1 MTPVKTKKIIIEG
14 IVQGVGFRPFVYRIA
29 KKHNL
34 NGFVIN
40 KGGCVEVM
48 IQGAPKNITQFIQHL
63 KNEKPELSKID
74 KIEIEETITTTI
86 YTDFKIK
93 ESESQKEMEKG
104 ESTIP
109 ADVAICEE
117 CLKEM
122 MDKNNRRY
130 NYPFT
135 ACTNCGARFTVIK
148 QIPYDRDNTSM
159 DKFPLCK
166 KCLEEY
172 KNPMD
177 RRFHAQATCCS
188 ECGPTVFLT
197 DKDGNILY
205 TNNNAIEQTV
215 KLLKEGNIFAIKG
228 IGGAHLV
235 CDANNDSAVL
245 ELRKRLNRPTQPFAI
260 MAKPEYLKLFANYDN
275 EEINLFKSQKRPIVV
290 FDKNK
295 NYDKYISKFVSDLN
309 TVGAMAQYSGIH
321 HLLFNETEAIAY
333 VMTSANLPGLPM
345 AIENDKIIDSLKNIA
360 DYFLLHN
367 RDIINRCDDSVLKK
381 INNRMI
387 FLRRSRGFAPE
398 PIVINNDLINNEDI
412 KNRTILCMGA
422 ELNSVASLV
431 KGNKFYL
438 TQYIGNTAKY
448 ETYNYLENAINNIL
462 KITDTQPKDIDA
474 IVCDLH
480 PSFNSSKLAMELGQK
495 YNIKVHRAQHHE
507 AHCYSLL
514 GDNNIFEPATIIAID
529 GVGYGT
535 DGIIWGGEVFSY
547 IDGIMERIGHF
558 EEQYQAGGDLAAKQ
572 PLRMLISI
580 LYKKLEKEELIN
592 FIKKYNYFT
601 EKELNIILFQLN
613 KKLNV
618 NNTTSCGRIL
628 DSVSAMLSVCHERTY
643 DGEYAIK
650 LECVAENFIKNC
662 SDEEYKRCLEMV
674 KQDIKITKT
683 KDDGKYILNTTDL
696 VHNCYK
702 MLLNGFEKE
711 FIAYYI
717 HLAIADGL
725 SEIAIKNSE
734 LHNIKYIGLTG
745 GVSYNKIISEKI
757 RQNVENNGFKFLYHK
772 NVPNGDGGICFG
784 QGVYYLSSNKIR

>member
-1 MTPVKTKKIIIEG
+1 MTHAKTKKIIIEG

-40 KGGCVEVM
+40 NGGCVEVI
-48 IQGAPKNITQFIQHL
+48 IQGAPKNMTQFLNDL
-63 KNEKPELSKID
+63 KNKKPELSKID
-74 KIEIEETITTTI
+74 KINIDDMGNMEETTI
-86 YTDFKIK
+86 YTDFTIK
-93 ESESQKEMEKG
+93 ESKTQKESQKRTG
-104 ESTIP
+104 TIP

-122 MDKNNRRY
+122 MDNNNRRH

-166 KCLEEY
+166 QCLEEY
-172 KNPMD
+172 RNPMD
-177 RRFHAQATCCS
+177 RRFHAQATCCD
-188 ECGPTVFLT
+188 ECGPNLFLT
-197 DKDGNILY
+197 DSIGNTLY
-205 TNNNAIEQTV
+205 TNNEAIKQTV
-215 KLLKEGNIFAIKG
+215 KLLNEGNIFAVKG
-228 IGGAHLV
+228 VGGAHLV
-235 CDANNDSAVL
+235 CDANNDDAVL

-260 MAKPEYLKLFANYDN
+260 MTKPEYLKLFANYDN

-295 NYDKYISKFVSDLN
+295 NYNKYISKFVSDLN
-309 TVGAMAQYSGIH
+309 TIGAMAQYSGIH
-321 HLLFNETEAIAY
+321 HLLFNETDTISY

-345 AIENDKIIDSLKNIA
+345 AIENNKIIDSLKNIA

-381 INNRMI
+381 INDRMV

-398 PIVINNDLINNEDI
+398 PIIINNEDI
-412 KNRTILCMGA
+412 KNKTILCMGA
-422 ELNSVASLV
+422 ELNSVASIV

-480 PSFNSSKLAMELGQK
+480 PSFNSSKLAVELGQK
-495 YNIKVHRAQHHE
+495 YNIKVFKAQHHE

-514 GDNNIFEPATIIAID
+514 GDNGIFEDAIIIAID

-535 DGIIWGGEVFSY
+535 DGNIWGGEVFSY

-558 EEQYQAGGDLAAKQ
+558 EEQYQAGGDLATKQ
-572 PLRMLISI
+572 PLRMLMSI
-580 LYKKLEKEELIN
+580 LYKRLEKEELFN
-592 FIKKYNYFT
+592 FIKEYNYFT
-601 EKELNIILFQLN
+601 EKEINIILFQLN

-628 DSVSAMLSVCHERTY
+628 DSVSAMLSVCYERTY

-650 LECVAENFIKNC
+650 LERVAENFIKKC
-662 SDEEYKRCLEMV
+662 SDIEYKRCLEMV
-674 KQDIKITKT
+674 KQDIKIKE
-683 KDDGKYILNTTDL
+683 DNILNTTDL

-711 FIAYYI
+711 YIAYYI

-725 SEIAIKNSE
+725 SEIAIKNAE

-745 GVSYNKIISEKI
+745 GVSYNKIISERI
-757 RQNVENNGFKFLYHK
+757 RQNVENSGFKFLYHK

-784 QGVYYLSSNKIR
+784 QGVGYILNIRD